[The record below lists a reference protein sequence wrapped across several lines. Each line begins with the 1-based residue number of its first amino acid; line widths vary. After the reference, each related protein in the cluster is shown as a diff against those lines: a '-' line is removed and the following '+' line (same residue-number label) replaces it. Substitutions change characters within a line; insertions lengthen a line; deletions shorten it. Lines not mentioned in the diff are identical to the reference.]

1 MRNGEFY
8 VAVVAALNEI
18 GWRSAVVAARPPMRF
33 QTHIGGRGGEGA
45 LEVAGSERAL
55 TPADDRGR
63 EKDGQSFW
71 QCAIGDFT

>member
-8 VAVVAALNEI
+8 VAVVAAQRDWLEERR
-18 GWRSAVVAARPPMRF
+18 GGRPPPMRF

-55 TPADDRGR
+55 TPVDDRGR

>member
-1 MRNGEFY
+1 
-8 VAVVAALNEI
+8 
-18 GWRSAVVAARPPMRF
+18 MRF

-55 TPADDRGR
+55 TPVDDRGR